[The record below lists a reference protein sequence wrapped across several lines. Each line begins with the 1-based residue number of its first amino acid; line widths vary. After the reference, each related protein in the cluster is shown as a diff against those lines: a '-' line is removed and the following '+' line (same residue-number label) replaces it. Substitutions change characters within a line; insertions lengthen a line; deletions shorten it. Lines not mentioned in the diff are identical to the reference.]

1 MTDGDISPVAG
12 EVGLQIHH
20 IEDRRHLGGNG
31 EQNVIKL
38 RAIDQST
45 RSVKSSQNGIA
56 EGLTDFGPLCKEL
69 FSQPQGMTDRPCE
82 VEE

>member
-1 MTDGDISPVAG
+1 MA
-12 EVGLQIHH
+12 LQIHH
-20 IEDRRHLGGNG
+20 IEDRSHLGDNG

-56 EGLTDFGPLCKEL
+56 EDLTDFGPLCKEL
-69 FSQPQGMTDRPCE
+69 FPQSHVMTDRSCD